1 MGNLF
6 NEYTL
11 QNYSIIIAL
20 SAFSVCFGSMWQL
33 VASLRRQKR
42 QQNDR
47 KQLGRTVFL
56 VKTVPPVVVPFL
68 FLEFCF
74 LNSVFK

>member
-33 VASLRRQKR
+33 VASLWRQKR

-56 VKTVPPVVVPFL
+56 VKTVRPLSFL
-68 FLEFCF
+68 FCF
-74 LNSVFK
+74 SNFVS